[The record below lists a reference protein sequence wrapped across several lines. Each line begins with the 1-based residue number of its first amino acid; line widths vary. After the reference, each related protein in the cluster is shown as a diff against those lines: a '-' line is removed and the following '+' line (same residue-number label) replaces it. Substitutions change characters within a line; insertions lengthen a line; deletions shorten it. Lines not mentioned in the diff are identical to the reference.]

1 MNCRWVLADLQA
13 EVVRVEKL
21 VAKLQKKNA
30 ILAEGD
36 ADDADADALED
47 AADPE
52 PTAETGGVKE
62 PSHSAHIRPFW

>member
-1 MNCRWVLADLQA
+1 M
-13 EVVRVEKL
+13 EKL

-47 AADPE
+47 AAYPE
-52 PTAETGGVKE
+52 PSTETGGVKE
-62 PSHSAHIRPFW
+62 PLHSAHIRPFW